1 MRHNLNYAVF
11 SWVIL
16 SIIFIL
22 LGFIKGV
29 TLLSCSKEKLNIK
42 GQKINIYAL
51 TVIKRL
57 DVLVH
62 HGLPKCE
69 DEQPHGYHM
78 DLVLRRTI

>member
-1 MRHNLNYAVF
+1 MR
-11 SWVIL
+11 
-16 SIIFIL
+16 
-22 LGFIKGV
+22 
-29 TLLSCSKEKLNIK
+29 CSKEKLNIK